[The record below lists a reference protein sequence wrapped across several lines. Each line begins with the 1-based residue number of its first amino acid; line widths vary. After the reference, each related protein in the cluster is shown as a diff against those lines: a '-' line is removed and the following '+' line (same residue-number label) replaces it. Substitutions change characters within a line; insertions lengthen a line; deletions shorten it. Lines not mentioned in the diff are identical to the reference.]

1 MKVLGTDV
9 LFDFCESHPDSTS
22 SIKAWLAF
30 VEDQNWEKFADI
42 KNDYNHADW
51 VGNRKVVFN
60 LKGNNFRLLVQ
71 VAFNTGYVTIEKIGS
86 HSDYTKWKL

>member
-42 KNDYNHADW
+42 KNDYNYADW

-86 HSDYTKWKL
+86 HSDYTRWKL